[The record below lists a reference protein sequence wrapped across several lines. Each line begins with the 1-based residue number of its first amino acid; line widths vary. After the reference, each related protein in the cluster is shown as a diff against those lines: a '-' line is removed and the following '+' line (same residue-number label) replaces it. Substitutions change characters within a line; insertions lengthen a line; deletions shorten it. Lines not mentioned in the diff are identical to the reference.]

1 MHALEKLERLR
12 RGKMLLER
20 YRTSGG
26 REAKAELL
34 MAMPWVR
41 QQVVEAGCFRPVR
54 GVSSGRDGHCQEVDP
69 FTTFPKTSAGKD
81 VVSQMEEMVSQA
93 IKVAEAKKSNL

>member
-1 MHALEKLERLR
+1 MHALDKLERLR

-20 YRTSGG
+20 YRTSEG

-34 MAMPWVR
+34 LAMPWLR

-54 GVSSGRDGHCQEVDP
+54 AVSGRDGHCQEIDP
-69 FTTFPKTSAGKD
+69 FATFPQTSAGKD
-81 VVSQMEEMVSQA
+81 VVSQMVEMVSQA